1 MILQHYAH
9 HSQTRFVAVRFGN
22 VLGSDGSVVPLFLKQ
37 IEEGG
42 PVTVTHKEITR
53 YFMTIPEAVSLILET
68 ALLAKGGEIF
78 VLDMGKQVK
87 IYEMAEKLIRMKG
100 LRPGLDIEIQI
111 TGLRPGEKLYEELLM
126 DEEGLQK
133 TDNNL
138 IYIGQPILVDDE
150 NFLHQLDE
158 LFIAATENQ
167 PDMKERASQL
177 CGTYTITENVQD
189 GND

>member
-1 MILQHYAH
+1 
-9 HSQTRFVAVRFGN
+9 
-22 VLGSDGSVVPLFLKQ
+22 
-37 IEEGG
+37 
-42 PVTVTHKEITR
+42 
-53 YFMTIPEAVSLILET
+53 MTIPEAVSLILET

-133 TDNNL
+133 TENNL
-138 IYIGQPILVDDE
+138 IYVGSL
-150 NFLHQLDE
+150 FSLMTKTSCMQLDE
-158 LFIAATENQ
+158 LFVAATENQ

-177 CGTYTITENVQD
+177 CGTYTITDNIQD
-189 GND
+189 GIDSTDDEQ